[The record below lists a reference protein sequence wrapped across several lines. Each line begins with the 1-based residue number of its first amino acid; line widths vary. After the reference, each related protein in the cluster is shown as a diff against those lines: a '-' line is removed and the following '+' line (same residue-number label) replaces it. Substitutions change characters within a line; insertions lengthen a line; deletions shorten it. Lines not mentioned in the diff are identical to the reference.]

1 MIILTAIIAS
11 ILISGCAQNVMPENN
26 LKIETI
32 QEKLLYIHNQERC
45 NRGYK
50 KLKLDDNLCSYAQ
63 THSDKMASRNSLYHS
78 NMGDLMDVNNDA
90 MFVGENIAWGQKSEK
105 EVVKS
110 WMNSRGHRKNI
121 LNNQYEKVGFGLQKD
136 SKGRI
141 YWCAVFSN

>member
-1 MIILTAIIAS
+1 M
-11 ILISGCAQNVMPENN
+11 
-26 LKIETI
+26 
-32 QEKLLYIHNQERC
+32 
-45 NRGYK
+45 
-50 KLKLDDNLCSYAQ
+50 CSYAQ